1 MTVLESFEKLNEY
14 FSANSCFTFEDNF
27 RDVIS
32 ISENEQLEK
41 ASLTCALKEL
51 EESGMLKSSEIDNKK
66 FWILFKPLDSFDQQI
81 EISYLLAA
89 GISSVINNVCDIVG
103 NSSDKC
109 DPKNLTERDLQNLLV
124 IASKASEEN
133 LKENA

>member
-1 MTVLESFEKLNEY
+1 MTVLDSFEKLNEY
-14 FSANSCFTFEDNF
+14 FSQKPSFTFEDNF
-27 RDVIS
+27 REVIA
-32 ISENEQLEK
+32 ISER

-51 EESGMLKSSEIDNKK
+51 EDSGVLKSTEVDNKK
-66 FWILFKPLDSFDQQI
+66 YWILFKPLESFDQQI

-103 NSSDKC
+103 NSSDKS
-109 DPKNLTERDLQNLLV
+109 DPKQITERDLQNLLV

>member
-1 MTVLESFEKLNEY
+1 MTVLDSFEKLNEY
-14 FSANSCFTFEDNF
+14 FSQKPSFTFEDNF
-27 RDVIS
+27 REVIA
-32 ISENEQLEK
+32 ISEDEPLER

-51 EESGMLKSSEIDNKK
+51 EDSGVLKSTEVDNKK
-66 FWILFKPLDSFDQQI
+66 YWILFKPLESFDQQI

-103 NSSDKC
+103 NSSDKS
-109 DPKNLTERDLQNLLV
+109 DPKQITERDLQNLLV